1 MIWKQVQQL
10 VADALQINPE
20 EISEKTRF
28 RDDLGA
34 DSLEVFQIVMAVE
47 QCFDIVLEQSMADVK
62 LRTVGEL
69 CEKVKETM
77 GAGGQNEF

>member
-1 MIWKQVQQL
+1 MIWKQIRQL
-10 VADALQINPE
+10 VADALMVDVE
-20 EISEKTRF
+20 EITESTRF

-34 DSLEVFQIVMAVE
+34 DSLEVFQIVMMTE

-69 CEKVKETM
+69 RDKVEETM
-77 GAGGQNEF
+77 IGGGKDEF